1 MHAIYCSP
9 LAQST
14 LLAKYL
20 IKVGKFNW
28 KNAKFMNVLYFS
40 FLHHKYLFL
49 IPKGLLS
56 PIEKIGSLDSI
67 TWCHFFKKSLKLFVN
82 MRLGISFARVQFFF
96 IILDFRIKS
105 YRETKNSGE
114 VWAGQASA
122 ITNQQELTTCA
133 QKWGGRKRI
142 LQGGKMGT
150 NVGEVGDC

>member
-67 TWCHFFKKSLKLFVN
+67 T
-82 MRLGISFARVQFFF
+82 
-96 IILDFRIKS
+96 
-105 YRETKNSGE
+105 
-114 VWAGQASA
+114 
-122 ITNQQELTTCA
+122 
-133 QKWGGRKRI
+133 
-142 LQGGKMGT
+142 
-150 NVGEVGDC
+150 